1 MRPFILVS
9 SLAGTAISMLLQE
22 LLTEQVL
29 AFHTAILD
37 SCHRSRRPEQTDAV
51 ALRLRT
57 NAVSMTKVQL
67 AMVSLARAEAPEPE
81 REPAPEP
88 PPHAPEPD
96 SDDHVLTGDALL
108 RFVSRRLDPAESPHD
123 AWQQS
128 LRDGDDA
135 TRRFP
140 RAGFRSP
147 PA

>member
-1 MRPFILVS
+1 
-9 SLAGTAISMLLQE
+9 MLLQE

-37 SCHRSRRPEQTDAV
+37 SCHRSRRPEQTDTV

-57 NAVSMTKVQL
+57 NLVSMTKVQL
-67 AMVSLARAEAPEPE
+67 AMVSLARAEAPEP
-81 REPAPEP
+81 
-88 PPHAPEPD
+88 PPHAPDPD
-96 SDDHVLTGDALL
+96 PDDHVLTGDALSQ
-108 RFVSRRLDPAESPHD
+108 FVSRRLDPAESPHD

-135 TRRFP
+135 TRRFS

-147 PA
+147 PV